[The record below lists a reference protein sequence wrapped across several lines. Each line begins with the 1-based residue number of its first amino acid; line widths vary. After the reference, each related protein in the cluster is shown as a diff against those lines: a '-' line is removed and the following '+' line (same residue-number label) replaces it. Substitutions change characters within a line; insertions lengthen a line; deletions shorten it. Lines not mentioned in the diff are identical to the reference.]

1 MSTSVLEALPG
12 KLDIKRHSPS
22 ILYVLLPYCVI
33 YLEIHLL
40 TRILTAQF
48 PRGIT
53 CDQKVNRCANTQR
66 QCFGNVILQ
75 NHITVLTYKLYVL
88 NKNIEDLT

>member
-1 MSTSVLEALPG
+1 MSTSVLKALPG

-33 YLEIHLL
+33 FLEIHLL
-40 TRILTAQF
+40 TRILTALI

-53 CDQKVNRCANTQR
+53 YGQR
-66 QCFGNVILQ
+66 SIGVPILKD
-75 NHITVLTYKLYVL
+75 NALEMLSIVLTYKLFVL
-88 NKNIEDLT
+88 TTQS